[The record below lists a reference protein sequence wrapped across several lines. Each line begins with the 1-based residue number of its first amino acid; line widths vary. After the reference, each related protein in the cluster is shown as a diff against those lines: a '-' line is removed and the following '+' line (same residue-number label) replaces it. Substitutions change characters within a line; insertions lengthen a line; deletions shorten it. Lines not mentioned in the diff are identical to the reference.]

1 MCSTFSTRQNL
12 KKRSTNYK
20 LGGFDINET
29 EEGKTYKIWKKK
41 KIDLYFN
48 MSVYSITLIKL
59 EFDFV

>member
-1 MCSTFSTRQNL
+1 MKQ
-12 KKRSTNYK
+12 KK
-20 LGGFDINET
+20 
-29 EEGKTYKIWKKK
+29 GKHTKFEKKK